1 MRNLETP
8 ADYMHA
14 YPRLTAH
21 LICYSLG
28 YCTPTSAARIL
39 MNAHHG
45 EPNYCEWIA
54 SCYSGDARRAVQGA
68 IHSRHTHHGYM
79 ADFDHAYRLVR
90 RAIKT
95 GDEPLL
101 ASWF

>member
-1 MRNLETP
+1 MRS
-8 ADYMHA
+8 

-21 LICYSLG
+21 IICYSLG

-39 MNAHHG
+39 MNAHRS

-54 SCYSGDARRAVQGA
+54 SCYGGDARRAVHGA
-68 IHSRHTHHGYM
+68 IHARHTHHGYM
-79 ADFDHAYRLVR
+79 ADFDHAYALVR
-90 RAIKT
+90 RAIDT